1 MENYR
6 RLISILTLRRV
17 LLGVILGLGILA
29 GPWLLREMSA
39 SFTPEQIRGLL
50 TDLGAL
56 GPLLFIAGLAAVLV
70 VPIVPASILQ
80 IGAGLAFGP
89 VLGLLYASLADILG
103 ASIGFWLAR
112 RWGNAIPTKRLSPKN
127 QEILAR
133 LADRMNWRT
142 VMLLRLIPG
151 PAYPLVSFA
160 AGYAS
165 LNYGAYLAG
174 SFTGVFPALVLLVF
188 AGDMVT
194 NSPALAFALV
204 VAIVGGMALLG
215 HLINSKSETKT
226 SRRL

>member
-6 RLISILTLRRV
+6 RLTAILTPRRV
-17 LLGVILGLGILA
+17 FLGVLVVLGVFA
-29 GPWLLREMSA
+29 VVWLLRAMGA
-39 SFTPEQIRGLL
+39 SFTPEQIRSVL

-56 GPLLFIAGLAAVLV
+56 GPVLLIAGLAAVLV

-89 VLGLLYASLADILG
+89 ALGLVYASLADILG

-112 RWGNAIPTKRLSPKN
+112 RWGNDILAKRLSPKN
-127 QEILAR
+127 QELLAR

-165 LNYGAYLAG
+165 LGYGAYLIG
-174 SFTGVFPALVLLVF
+174 SFTGVFPALILLVF
-188 AGDMVT
+188 AGDIVT
-194 NSPALAFALV
+194 SSPVLAFALV
-204 VAIVGGMALLG
+204 VAVVGGMALVG
-215 HLINSKSETKT
+215 HLINSKATPAQK
-226 SRRL
+226 